1 MLFSNMQE
9 VDELKIK
16 LEEAEKIINDYH
28 REVETL
34 MRQLQRTGNNIIIL
48 SERLRA
54 HGLDYKI
61 TPDEKTKLSTDN
73 ADIRT

>member
-1 MLFSNMQE
+1 MQE
-9 VDELKIK
+9 IDELKLK
-16 LEEAEKIINDYH
+16 LEEAEKVIKYYH
-28 REVETL
+28 QEVETL

-61 TPDEKTKLSTDN
+61 TPDEKVALGETH
-73 ADIRT
+73 